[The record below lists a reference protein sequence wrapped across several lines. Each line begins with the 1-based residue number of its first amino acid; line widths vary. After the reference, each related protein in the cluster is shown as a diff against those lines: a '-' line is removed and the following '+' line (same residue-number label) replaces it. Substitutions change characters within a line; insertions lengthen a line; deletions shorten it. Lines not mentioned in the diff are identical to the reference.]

1 MAIVKLE
8 ELPAPP
14 EGKTGFPWT
23 EQCPP
28 LPERLPDGS
37 RWPRISVITTSYNY
51 EQFIEE
57 TMRSI
62 LLQGYPELDYIVIDD
77 GSSDG
82 SMQVIEKYGPWLSHW
97 EQQENGEQ
105 PNATNNGFSKA
116 TGDVMTFINSDDVLD
131 PGALECVGR
140 AFHDGAQWVVGAI
153 RIFGPSIANRVR
165 KPIPERSPEDWLGKN
180 PVPQQGSFWSTDLY
194 RQIGPLRE
202 DFKFMFDLDYWLR
215 LRFVAGVCPV
225 IVDQS
230 LAGMR
235 FHGSS
240 KSVAKAAAFL
250 PEIRQLRG
258 EFRKYLTPV
267 QRLRSRLTERKLTAG
282 FHMNRAI
289 DLAAEGKRLA
299 AIGTLVTSLLR
310 WPALAFSRRAGGAL
324 RRIVAGHT

>member
-77 GSSDG
+77 GSTDG
-82 SMQVIEKYGPWLSHW
+82 SAEIIEKYGPWLSHW

-105 PNATNNGFSKA
+105 PNATNNGFARA
-116 TGDVMTFINSDDVLD
+116 TGDVMTFINSDDVLE
-131 PGALECVGR
+131 PGCLECVGS
-140 AFHDGAQWVVGAI
+140 AFRDGARWVIGPI
-153 RIFGPSIANRVR
+153 RLFGPSIGNRIR
-165 KPIPERSPEDWLGKN
+165 KPIPERSPADWLGKN
-180 PVPQQGSFWSTDLY
+180 PVPQQGSFWSAELHD
-194 RQIGPLRE
+194 RIGPLRE
-202 DFKFMFDLDYWLR
+202 DFRYLFDLDYWLR
-215 LRFVAGVCPV
+215 IRFVAGVRPV
-225 IVDQS
+225 IVDQT

-235 FHGSS
+235 FHGKS
-240 KSVAKAAAFL
+240 KSVASGSAFL
-250 PEIRQLRG
+250 PELRQLRA
-258 EFRKYLTPV
+258 EYRRYLTPMQKV
-267 QRLRSRLTERKLTAG
+267 RSWLTEQKLTAG
-282 FHMNRAI
+282 VYMNRATA
-289 DLAAEGKRLA
+289 LAAEGNRLRA
-299 AIGTLVTSLLR
+299 LGEMVRSLGR
-310 WPALAFSRRAGGAL
+310 WPAYALSRRAAGAL
-324 RRIVAGHT
+324 RRIVSGQQ